1 MGYQVSEFSLKVT
14 DQAFEDIKNYH
25 PAGSDDDTLGL
36 ICMMLCAISHE
47 YEQLRS
53 AYNKRAVPNAAWAC
67 RNLLEL
73 CVFTKWV
80 LLSGDKVKRFMADVA
95 IDGVELFA
103 SMKEWMDYQTSG
115 IGQPEMDKT
124 IRITS
129 KRMNSEGNLGTGH
142 LKVGELAKEVQMA
155 ADFKLSNTL
164 CSKLL
169 HQTAWSLVHRE
180 QYDGEYAA
188 FPVILFE
195 SGSRYGLE
203 AFNAIRECLGKPAP
217 SAQKSPD
224 ESDGAT
230 A

>member
-1 MGYQVSEFSLKVT
+1 
-14 DQAFEDIKNYH
+14 
-25 PAGSDDDTLGL
+25 
-36 ICMMLCAISHE
+36 
-47 YEQLRS
+47 
-53 AYNKRAVPNAAWAC
+53 
-67 RNLLEL
+67 
-73 CVFTKWV
+73 
-80 LLSGDKVKRFMADVA
+80 
-95 IDGVELFA
+95 
-103 SMKEWMDYQTSG
+103 MKEWMDYQTSG

-203 AFNAIRECLGKPAP
+203 AFNAIRECLGKPHPPRKKAP
-217 SAQKSPD
+217 TNLTGPPLKEMPIPGPQSHQANARSPWICCRRA
-224 ESDGAT
+224 SRWKRCPSC
-230 A
+230 